1 MLESKIE
8 KDSVAEA
15 KKYGWW
21 SVKLLSTLHKGLHD
35 RMFIGHG
42 KLVLIEY
49 KQPGK
54 KLSKMQEKVHK
65 DFSDSGVKTYVAT
78 SVNETI
84 KILEI
89 VKNE

>member
-8 KDSVAEA
+8 KDSVKAAE
-15 KKYGWW
+15 KMGWY
-21 SVKLLSTLHKGLHD
+21 SLKLLSTLHKGLHD

-42 KLVLIEY
+42 KIVLIEY

-54 KLSKMQEKVHK
+54 NLSKMQKRTHDRFLEH
-65 DFSDSGVKTYVAT
+65 GVTTYVAR
-78 SVNETI
+78 SVEETLC
-84 KILEI
+84 ILES

>member
-8 KDSVAEA
+8 KDSVKEA
-15 KKYGWW
+15 KKHGWW

-42 KLVLIEY
+42 KIVLIEY

-54 KLSKMQEKVHK
+54 NLSKMQEKIHK
-65 DFSDSGVKTYVAT
+65 DFADSGVKTYVSR

-84 KILEI
+84 KILES

>member
-8 KDSVAEA
+8 KDSVIAAE
-15 KKYGWW
+15 KLGWW
-21 SVKLLSTLHKGLHD
+21 SVKLLSTLHKGIHD

-54 KLSKMQEKVHK
+54 KLSRMQEKVHK
-65 DFSDSGVKTYVAT
+65 DFSDSGVKTYVSR
-78 SVNETI
+78 SVKETI
-84 KILEI
+84 DILES
-89 VKNE
+89 VRNE